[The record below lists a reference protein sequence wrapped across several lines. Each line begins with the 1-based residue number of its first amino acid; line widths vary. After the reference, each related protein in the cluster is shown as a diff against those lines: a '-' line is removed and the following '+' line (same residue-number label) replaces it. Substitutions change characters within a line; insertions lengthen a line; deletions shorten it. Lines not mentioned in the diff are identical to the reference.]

1 MSSFSSLESS
11 VVRALGSLLAPGGAR
26 GSLLVLI
33 YHRVLE
39 QRDPLVD
46 DEPDAAAFA
55 AEMDLIGSICN
66 VLPLQEA
73 VERLASGSLPPRAV
87 SITFDD
93 GYANNRT
100 IAAPI
105 LHARRMPA
113 TVFVATGFIGD
124 GRMFNDTVIEAVRS
138 AGDRLDLRD
147 LGLGEF
153 ALADLAARR
162 KAIET
167 LLGSLKYGKPAER
180 MARAQQIA
188 ERVGVAPPRGL
199 MMTEQQIRELD
210 NFGCAV
216 GAHTVMH
223 PILRSVD
230 SDEAAREIAESK
242 ATLEAITR
250 RPVTLFAYP
259 NGRPNRD
266 YDRSHVGMVRD
277 AGFKAAVSTAW
288 GAAARGGDPFQ
299 IPRMLPWDKS
309 RWKFAARL
317 LRTYGERSAETASA

>member
-1 MSSFSSLESS
+1 MSPLSSLQS
-11 VVRALGSLLAPGGAR
+11 VVLRSLGTLLAPGGRR

-39 QRDPLVD
+39 QRDPLIE

-73 VERLASGSLPPRAV
+73 VDRLASGSLPPRAV

-100 IAAPI
+100 VAAPI
-105 LHARRMPA
+105 LKARRLPA
-113 TVFVATGFIGD
+113 TVFIATGFIGD
-124 GRMFNDTVIEAVRS
+124 GRMFNDTIIEAVRS
-138 AGDRLDLRD
+138 AGERLDLRE

-153 ALADLAARR
+153 ALTDAGARR

-167 LLGSLKYGKPAER
+167 LQGALKYGNPAQR
-180 MARAQQIA
+180 LASAQQIA
-188 ERVGVAPPRGL
+188 ERAGVPEAQRI
-199 MMTEQQIRELD
+199 MMTEQQIRELGS
-210 NFGCAV
+210 FGIAV

-223 PILRSVD
+223 PILTSV
-230 SDEAAREIAESK
+230 SATEAAGEIATSK
-242 ATLEAITR
+242 ATLEAITGA
-250 RPVTLFAYP
+250 PVTLFAYP

-266 YDRSHVGMVRD
+266 YDRSHVEMVRA

-288 GAAARGGDPFQ
+288 GAAARHCDRLQ
-299 IPRMLPWDKS
+299 IPRMLPWDRS

-317 LRTYGERSAETASA
+317 FRTYRDPHAEVAR